1 MPVKP
6 DRIRELEERA
16 TRLGLSGAMITEY
29 PAEDRRYDQSESEKF
44 WAAAAALDMP
54 LSLHTATRR
63 QAVRAPHHIVDADD
77 VAQANA
83 DGVLLKAQAD
93 VYAAS
98 LSRLKPPGP
107 KAMT

>member
-1 MPVKP
+1 M
-6 DRIRELEERA
+6 
-16 TRLGLSGAMITEY
+16 
-29 PAEDRRYDQSESEKF
+29 AEC
-44 WAAAAALDMP
+44 A
-54 LSLHTATRR
+54 RR
-63 QAVRAPHHIVDADD
+63 QGSPSPTPHHIVDADD

-83 DGVLLKAQAD
+83 DGVLLEAQAD